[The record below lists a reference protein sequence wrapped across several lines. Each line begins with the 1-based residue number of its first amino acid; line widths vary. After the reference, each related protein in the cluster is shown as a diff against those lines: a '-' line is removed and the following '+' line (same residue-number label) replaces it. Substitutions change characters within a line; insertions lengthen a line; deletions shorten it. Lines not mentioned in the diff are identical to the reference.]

1 VADFAA
7 GKDWRKDWEALGK
20 QYWEA
25 WTEGARAAA
34 TGGNPGALHEGFEQ
48 WSRLF
53 APKTEGQSEVVER
66 MLKGTRQFM
75 DMVQGVLPGAAAAQA
90 NGGAFSA
97 KAFTDAL
104 GQSMGGASLLNNP
117 ALQAIRA
124 SVGEGAM
131 GFEQL
136 AAQVASAA
144 GPIRQEVGAL
154 LAMPTFGYARQHQE
168 RMKELASANVGYEE
182 QLAKYNAQMLKASQ
196 KGMEKLESKLAEHSE
211 PGRELKSLRAI
222 YDLWIDAA
230 EEGYAE
236 VALSEDFRKVY
247 GDLVNA
253 QMRVRKVIQDEIERI
268 AISFGMPSRTE
279 LDSVHK
285 RLADM
290 RRRMANLEEA
300 LARAEAPRAS
310 ARSESQPKAPAA
322 RAAKAAPAKAKAA
335 QPAKS
340 QPAQSAKAKPAP
352 GKADTA
358 PSRKPGSFAHR
369 LAASRSKSSNK
380 GGR

>member
-1 VADFAA
+1 MADFAA

-34 TGGNPGALHEGFEQ
+34 RGGDPSALHEGFEQ

-66 MLKGTRQFM
+66 MLKGSRQFM
-75 DMVQGVLPGAAAAQA
+75 DMVKGVLPGAVAANAD
-90 NGGAFSA
+90 GGPFSA

-104 GQSMGGASLLNNP
+104 SQSMGGASLLNNP

-124 SVGEGAM
+124 SVGEGAI

-136 AAQVASAA
+136 AAQMAQAA

-154 LAMPTFGYARQHQE
+154 LALPTFGYAREHQE
-168 RMKELASANVGYEE
+168 RLKELASANVAYEE

-196 KGMEKLESKLAEHSE
+196 KGMEKLEDKLAERSE
-211 PGRELKSLRAI
+211 PGRELQSLRAI

-236 VALSEDFRKVY
+236 IALSEDFRKVY
-247 GDLVNA
+247 GELVNS
-253 QMRVRKVIQDEIERI
+253 QMRVRKLIQDEIERI

-285 RLADM
+285 RLAEM
-290 RRRMANLEEA
+290 RRRMARLEEA
-300 LARAEAPRAS
+300 LEQAGAA
-310 ARSESQPKAPAA
+310 APAA
-322 RAAKAAPAKAKAA
+322 ESAPKSNVKA
-335 QPAKS
+335 
-340 QPAQSAKAKPAP
+340 
-352 GKADTA
+352 
-358 PSRKPGSFAHR
+358 GSFAAK
-369 LAASRSKSSNK
+369 LAATRAKARKN

>member
-1 VADFAA
+1 MADFAA

-25 WTEGARAAA
+25 WTEGARSAVK
-34 TGGNPGALHEGFEQ
+34 GGDPTAMHEGFEQ
-48 WSRLF
+48 WSRMF

-75 DMVQGVLPGAAAAQA
+75 DMVQGVLPGAAAAGA
-90 NGGAFSA
+90 GGGPFSA

-104 GQSMGGASLLNNP
+104 SQSMGGASLLNNP

-124 SVGEGAM
+124 SVGEGAV

-136 AAQVASAA
+136 AAQVAQAA

-154 LAMPTFGYARQHQE
+154 LALPTFGYAREHQE
-168 RMKELASANVGYEE
+168 RMKELASANVAYDE

-196 KGMEKLESKLAEHSE
+196 KGLEKLESKLAERSE
-211 PGRELKSLRAI
+211 PGRELQSLRAV

-236 VALSEDFRKVY
+236 IALSEDFRKVY
-247 GDLVNA
+247 GDLVNS
-253 QMRVRKVIQDEIERI
+253 QMRVRKLIQDEIERI

-300 LARAEAPRAS
+300 LARAEAPRA
-310 ARSESQPKAPAA
+310 QA
-322 RAAKAAPAKAKAA
+322 RAEPQASRAAAAKPAKAKAA
-335 QPAKS
+335 PRKPAKAHAA
-340 QPAQSAKAKPAP
+340 PARAAATSKA
-352 GKADTA
+352 
-358 PSRKPGSFAHR
+358 GSFADR
-369 LAASRSKSSNK
+369 LAATRSKSSNK

>member
-1 VADFAA
+1 VADSAA
-7 GKDWRKDWEALGK
+7 EKDWRKDWEALGK

-25 WTEGARAAA
+25 WTEGARTAVK
-34 TGGNPGALHEGFEQ
+34 GGDPSALHEGFEQ

-53 APKTEGQSEVVER
+53 APRSEGQSEVVER

-75 DMVQGVLPGAAAAQA
+75 SMVQGAIPGAAAA
-90 NGGAFSA
+90 NMDGGAFSA
-97 KAFTDAL
+97 KAFTDSLTQA
-104 GQSMGGASLLNNP
+104 MGGASLLNNP

-124 SVGEGAM
+124 SVGEGAI

-136 AAQVASAA
+136 AAQVAQAA

-154 LAMPTFGYARQHQE
+154 LALPTFGYAREHQE
-168 RMKELASANVGYEE
+168 RMKELASANVAYEE

-196 KGMEKLESKLAEHSE
+196 RGMEKLESKLAERSE
-211 PGRELKSLRAI
+211 PGRELQSLRAV

-236 VALSEDFRKVY
+236 IALSEDFRKVY
-247 GDLVNA
+247 GDLVNS
-253 QMRVRKVIQDEIERI
+253 QMRVRKLIQDEVERI

-285 RLADM
+285 RMAEM
-290 RRRMANLEEA
+290 RRRMARLEEA
-300 LARAEAPRAS
+300 LEQAGVAAPAAEAAPREKPRPGAPAKRAAPRAE
-310 ARSESQPKAPAA
+310 R
-322 RAAKAAPAKAKAA
+322 
-335 QPAKS
+335 
-340 QPAQSAKAKPAP
+340 AKPAP
-352 GKADTA
+352 KANVKA
-358 PSRKPGSFAHR
+358 GSFAAK
-369 LAASRSKSSNK
+369 LAATRAKARKK